1 MTKLSL
7 RCSAPTGRLFVLVV
21 CERSGIVREAFNA
34 FAGVIA
40 YSCDTASAEDGRHD
54 SHLQMDAFEA
64 IKWRKW
70 DLVIAHPPCTRLCNS
85 GVLRLYKDGKKV
97 NGIDP
102 VKWAEMREGARFF
115 RRFFTDYAGPLVVE
129 NPVMHGH
136 AMTYVGCD
144 DCPTQT
150 IQPYE
155 FGADASKRTKLWL
168 RGVPALTFTPSQR
181 KSGRWVIDPRSGKV
195 VERWA
200 NQTDSGQNRLGPS
213 ETRAIDRA
221 RTYPQIAAAMAAQ
234 WVAYLT
240 STEDYS

>member
-1 MTKLSL
+1 MKRPLY
-7 RCSAPTGRLFVLVV
+7 VLVA
-21 CERSGIVREAFNA
+21 CERSGVVRDAFNLIP
-34 FAGVIA
+34 GVTA
-40 YSCDTASAEDGRHD
+40 YSCDTAPNEGGPHERHIRAD
-54 SHLQMDAFEA
+54 VFSIINH
-64 IKWRKW
+64 RPKW

-85 GVLRLYKDGKKV
+85 GVLRLYRGGKKA

-102 VKWAEMREGARFF
+102 AKWIEMRKGAMFF
-115 RRFFTDYAGPLVVE
+115 RRFFTDYSGPLVVE

-136 AMTYVGCD
+136 ARTYVGCE

-150 IQPYE
+150 IQPYD
-155 FGADASKRTKLWL
+155 FGADASKRTMLWL
-168 RGVPALTFTPSQR
+168 RGVPALTYTPSQR
-181 KSGRWVIDPRSGKV
+181 KSGRWVVDPRSGKIA
-195 VERWA
+195 ERWA

-240 STEDYS
+240 STEDFS